1 MEVSK
6 RADYVRRIQE
16 KTNEVIEKMSKN
28 VAEKRNQ
35 QRREVL
41 LEPGDFMWVHFRK
54 DRFPHLRCS
63 KLLPHGAG
71 RFKVLSKI
79 NDNTYTI
86 DLLTDEFGVS
96 NSFNVADLIPYAGED
111 LVASRSMLFEGGR

>member
-6 RADYVRRIQE
+6 RADYVRRIEE
-16 KTNEVIEKMSKN
+16 KTKVVIEKMSKN
-28 VAEKRNQ
+28 VAEKMNQ

-41 LEPGDFMWVHFRK
+41 LEPSDFMWVHFCK

-63 KLLPHGAG
+63 KLLPHSAG
-71 RFKVLSKI
+71 PFKDLSKI
-79 NDNTYTI
+79 NDNTYMI

-96 NSFNVADLIPYAGED
+96 NSFNVVDLIPYAGED
-111 LVASRSMLFEGGR
+111 LVAEVDAF